1 MPNEEIEIALQR
13 EGASFYTQSLSSSNH
28 GYIEFTV
35 DPMSIN
41 LNESFNSPSAIYL
54 RVGSFFVNKILNKN
68 N

>member
-13 EGASFYTQSLSSSNH
+13 EGASFYTQSTSSSND

-41 LNESFNSPSAIYL
+41 LNDSFNSPGAIYL
-54 RVGSFFVNKILNKN
+54 RVGSFFVNKILK
-68 N
+68 